1 MRILNAI
8 LAAVAVLAF
17 AQNTQ
22 PTQPTNT
29 VGIGSDTC
37 TASWCQPG
45 ALIEAAQRILD
56 AQVADLTAGRD
67 CWAPDA
73 RPDTIPATVIVRGAE
88 VHKSVAWEITL
99 DAAFAANEDGDSWND
114 VVVVAGCDAG

>member
-1 MRILNAI
+1 MRTLNAI
-8 LAAVAVLAF
+8 LALVAALAF
-17 AQNTQ
+17 AQNT
-22 PTQPTNT
+22 TPTNT

-45 ALIEAAQRILD
+45 AIAAQAQAILD
-56 AQVADLTAGRD
+56 AQVADLTGARD

-73 RPDTIPATVIVRGAE
+73 RPDTIPATVVVRGAE